1 MAQTVLG
8 KPRGV
13 DQTHTE
19 THFQLRTSGGLIDAN
34 YILVGLRRADFRV
47 LQRRRALKRTHTQG
61 KKRNKKRKRWDKRKG
76 IWIGSLP
83 VLSVVKMQPA
93 LHNRTQALSEG
104 RPFDRSVLVTLPRAI
119 NVNKDHTACICCLTV
134 NLDRIEQASREAF
147 QKDKHVDGEH
157 VNAAFFFPISP

>member
-19 THFQLRTSGGLIDAN
+19 THFQLRASGGLIDAN

-47 LQRRRALKRTHTQG
+47 LQHRHAHKHTHTLTHG
-61 KKRNKKRKRWDKRKG
+61 KKKETKKRRRWDKRKG
-76 IWIGSLP
+76 IWMGSLP

-93 LHNRTQALSEG
+93 LHNRTQALSAG
-104 RPFDRSVLVTLPRAI
+104 RPFDRSVLVALPCAI
-119 NVNKDHTACICCLTV
+119 NVNKDRTACICCLTV

-147 QKDKHVDGEH
+147 
-157 VNAAFFFPISP
+157 